1 MRLALAKALEIFKK
15 RIAII
20 TEDGDIWSYA
30 RLAEEA
36 RAIAKSIPPAQLVV
50 IEGDNCPATIAA
62 YLAVLINGGLAYFD
76 DPRSGHALGPAFG
89 PHIKIKCEGE
99 VARIEVDNDGNS
111 ATPINPDIVILF
123 GTSGSTG
130 ARKLVK
136 ITDGNILSNTRSII
150 EYLGLTAEDR
160 AITSLKP
167 RHAFGLSVINAQLLS
182 GGALLLTDRS
192 VQDTLFWSF
201 ARANKVTIL
210 PGVPHIYEVL
220 AKRTELDNTP
230 SLRLLIQ
237 AGGKLRPEL
246 VSAYAR
252 RGELSGWRFCVM
264 YGQTEAAPRMAY
276 LPPELAASAPD
287 SIGIA
292 IPGGTLSLEDET
304 GRLIDEPEVEGEL
317 IYRGPNVMAGYA
329 VERADLAYAVP
340 GERLAT
346 GDIAKR
352 REDGLFVIVGRISR
366 FIKPLGYRI
375 GLDDVEAL
383 LAESNIVAAAVAH
396 GEGLFIA
403 REDGPHIDA
412 TSVASAL
419 GLPASYVTLRMV
431 QDLPRLASGKID
443 YVSVGKFAG
452 ERAHLWLP
460 SHFLCYV
467 RETAIE
473 AWNLL
478 KGGYQDHDIAA
489 CYTTAL
495 RRPVTSND
503 SFKSLGGDSLS
514 YVELLILL
522 EGAFGPLPDEW
533 IHMTI
538 GELEHW
544 QRGIL

>member
-1 MRLALAKALEIFKK
+1 
-15 RIAII
+15 
-20 TEDGDIWSYA
+20 
-30 RLAEEA
+30 
-36 RAIAKSIPPAQLVV
+36 V
-50 IEGDNCPATIAA
+50 
-62 YLAVLINGGLAYFD
+62 
-76 DPRSGHALGPAFG
+76 
-89 PHIKIKCEGE
+89 
-99 VARIEVDNDGNS
+99 
-111 ATPINPDIVILF
+111 
-123 GTSGSTG
+123 
-130 ARKLVK
+130 
-136 ITDGNILSNTRSII
+136 
-150 EYLGLTAEDR
+150 
-160 AITSLKP
+160 
-167 RHAFGLSVINAQLLS
+167 
-182 GGALLLTDRS
+182 
-192 VQDTLFWSF
+192 
-201 ARANKVTIL
+201 
-210 PGVPHIYEVL
+210 
-220 AKRTELDNTP
+220 
-230 SLRLLIQ
+230 
-237 AGGKLRPEL
+237 
-246 VSAYAR
+246 
-252 RGELSGWRFCVM
+252 
-264 YGQTEAAPRMAY
+264 
-276 LPPELAASAPD
+276 
-287 SIGIA
+287 
-292 IPGGTLSLEDET
+292 
-304 GRLIDEPEVEGEL
+304 
-317 IYRGPNVMAGYA
+317 
-329 VERADLAYAVP
+329 
-340 GERLAT
+340 
-346 GDIAKR
+346 
-352 REDGLFVIVGRISR
+352 
-366 FIKPLGYRI
+366 
-375 GLDDVEAL
+375 AL